1 MFPCGLRGES
11 QCLHGLNRSLNLII
25 DAVSHVRAAPPVDKI
40 DSHSLTQ
47 VREYLDGEVR
57 AAGRDEGGEEVP
69 PAEADHQARAEVG
82 DLQ

>member
-1 MFPCGLRGES
+1 M
-11 QCLHGLNRSLNLII
+11 
-25 DAVSHVRAAPPVDKI
+25 SHVRAAPPVDKI

-69 PAEADHQARAEVG
+69 PAEADHQAGAEVG
-82 DLQ
+82 DLQEKRLFNPSLLDLETKTFLA

>member
-1 MFPCGLRGES
+1 MSCHMSGPR
-11 QCLHGLNRSLNLII
+11 
-25 DAVSHVRAAPPVDKI
+25 RATWAD
-40 DSHSLTQ
+40 SLTQ

-82 DLQ
+82 DLQVTSLIIPR